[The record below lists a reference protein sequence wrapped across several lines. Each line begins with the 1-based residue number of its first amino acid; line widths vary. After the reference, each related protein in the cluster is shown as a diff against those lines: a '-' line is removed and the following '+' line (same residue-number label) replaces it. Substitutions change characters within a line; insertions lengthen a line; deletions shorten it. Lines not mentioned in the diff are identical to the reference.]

1 MEIVCLIIRIYVWIV
16 VARIIL
22 EWIPVPADH
31 VVGQFRRLLSRA
43 VDPVL
48 EPMRRLI
55 PPLRTGRMALDLS
68 PIILIVVLSWV
79 VIPIIC

>member
-1 MEIVCLIIRIYVWIV
+1 VAIVCTLIQIYVWVV

-48 EPMRRLI
+48 EPMRRFI
-55 PPLRTGRMALDLS
+55 PPLRTGTMALDLS
-68 PIILIVVLSWV
+68 PIILILVLNF
-79 VIPIIC
+79 VILPIIC